1 MPGNPIFQSIFMYG
15 AIFAIFYFILI
26 RPQSTQRK
34 KHDEL
39 VHNLK
44 KGDEIVTNGGLV
56 GEVLFIK
63 EKGGDDKSSGMDDR
77 VTIKSGDTRVIIERG
92 RIAKINRPTSASNVC
107 LLYTSDAA
115 DDLLCVD
122 LGGRRI

>member
-1 MPGNPIFQSIFMYG
+1 MQGNTFLGPIFMYG

-26 RPQSTQRK
+26 RPQATQRK

-39 VHNLK
+39 VRNLK

-63 EKGGDDKSSGMDDR
+63 ERGGDDKSSGMEDR
-77 VTIKSGDTRVIIERG
+77 VTIKSGETRVIVERG
-92 RIAKINRPTSASNVC
+92 RIAKINRPAAASNV
-107 LLYTSDAA
+107 TA
-115 DDLLCVD
+115 
-122 LGGRRI
+122 G

>member
-1 MPGNPIFQSIFMYG
+1 MQSNPILGSIFMYG

-39 VHNLK
+39 VRNLK

-63 EKGGDDKSSGMDDR
+63 EKGGDDKNSGMEDR
-77 VTIKSGDTRVIIERG
+77 VTIKSGDTRVIVERG
-92 RIAKINRPTSASNVC
+92 RIAKINRPVAASNV
-107 LLYTSDAA
+107 TT
-115 DDLLCVD
+115 
-122 LGGRRI
+122 G

>member
-1 MPGNPIFQSIFMYG
+1 MQTNPLLQSIFMYG

-34 KHDEL
+34 KHDEM
-39 VHNLK
+39 VRNLK

-63 EKGGDDKSSGMDDR
+63 EKGGDDKGGGMEDR
-77 VTIKSGDTRVIIERG
+77 VTIKSGETRVIIERG
-92 RIAKINRPTSASNVC
+92 RIAKINRPESASNV
-107 LLYTSDAA
+107 SA
-115 DDLLCVD
+115 
-122 LGGRRI
+122 G

>member
-1 MPGNPIFQSIFMYG
+1 MQGNPILGSIFMYG

-34 KHDEL
+34 KHDEM
-39 VHNLK
+39 VRNLK
-44 KGDEIVTNGGLV
+44 KGDEIVTSGGLV

-63 EKGGDDKSSGMDDR
+63 EKGGDDKSNGMEDR

-92 RIAKINRPTSASNVC
+92 RIARIDRRESVSNI
-107 LLYTSDAA
+107 TA
-115 DDLLCVD
+115 
-122 LGGRRI
+122 G

>member
-1 MPGNPIFQSIFMYG
+1 MYG

-34 KHDEL
+34 KHDEM
-39 VHNLK
+39 VRTLK
-44 KGDEIVTNGGLV
+44 KGDEIVTTGGVV

-63 EKGGDDKSSGMDDR
+63 EKGGDDKSGGMDDR

-92 RIAKINRPTSASNVC
+92 RIAKINRPASASNV
-107 LLYTSDAA
+107 TA
-115 DDLLCVD
+115 
-122 LGGRRI
+122 G

>member
-1 MPGNPIFQSIFMYG
+1 MQSNPILGSIFMYG

-26 RPQSTQRK
+26 RPQATQRK

-39 VHNLK
+39 VRNLK

-63 EKGGDDKSSGMDDR
+63 EKGGEDKTSGMEDR
-77 VTIKSGDTRVIIERG
+77 VTIKSGETKVIIERG
-92 RIAKINRPTSASNVC
+92 RIAKINRPGSASNV
-107 LLYTSDAA
+107 AA
-115 DDLLCVD
+115 
-122 LGGRRI
+122 G

>member
-1 MPGNPIFQSIFMYG
+1 MPGNALIQSIFMYG

-26 RPQSTQRK
+26 RPQAAQRK

-39 VHNLK
+39 VRNLR
-44 KGDEIVTNGGLV
+44 KGDEIVTAGGLI

-63 EKGGDDKSSGMDDR
+63 ERGDDDKSGGMEDR

-92 RIAKINRPTSASNVC
+92 KIARINRPASASNV
-107 LLYTSDAA
+107 TA
-115 DDLLCVD
+115 
-122 LGGRRI
+122 G

>member
-1 MPGNPIFQSIFMYG
+1 MQGNQFLGPIFMYG

-26 RPQSTQRK
+26 RPQATQRK

-39 VHNLK
+39 VRNLK

-63 EKGGDDKSSGMDDR
+63 ERGGDDKSSGMEDR
-77 VTIKSGDTRVIIERG
+77 VTIKSGETRVIVERG
-92 RIAKINRPTSASNVC
+92 RIAKINRPTSASNV
-107 LLYTSDAA
+107 TA
-115 DDLLCVD
+115 
-122 LGGRRI
+122 G

>member
-1 MPGNPIFQSIFMYG
+1 MYG

-34 KHDEL
+34 KHDEM
-39 VHNLK
+39 VRNLK
-44 KGDEIVTNGGLV
+44 KGDEIVTSGGLV

-63 EKGGDDKSSGMDDR
+63 EKGGDDKANGMEDR

-92 RIAKINRPTSASNVC
+92 RIARIDRRESVSNI
-107 LLYTSDAA
+107 TA
-115 DDLLCVD
+115 
-122 LGGRRI
+122 G

>member
-1 MPGNPIFQSIFMYG
+1 MQTNPLLQSIFMYG

-34 KHDEL
+34 KHDEM
-39 VHNLK
+39 VRNLK

-63 EKGGDDKSSGMDDR
+63 EKGGEDKGNGMEDR
-77 VTIKSGDTRVIIERG
+77 VTVKSGETRVIIERG
-92 RIAKINRPTSASNVC
+92 RIAKINRPDSASNV
-107 LLYTSDAA
+107 SA
-115 DDLLCVD
+115 
-122 LGGRRI
+122 G

>member
-1 MPGNPIFQSIFMYG
+1 MQGNPIIGSIFMYG

-26 RPQSTQRK
+26 RPQATQRK

-39 VHNLK
+39 VRSLK

-63 EKGGDDKSSGMDDR
+63 EKGGDDKSGGMEDR
-77 VTIKSGDTRVIIERG
+77 VTIKSGDTRVIVERG
-92 RIAKINRPTSASNVC
+92 RIARINRPTSVSNV
-107 LLYTSDAA
+107 SA
-115 DDLLCVD
+115 
-122 LGGRRI
+122 G